1 MALEGASRTKVVWST
16 CTLGKIIGDGRLS
29 SPSGVGNQW
38 EKCDDH
44 SRWSAN
50 LVYCFS
56 CVYIYSVDNRLIHIA
71 KVELRIGS
79 LVSVNYAY
87 LCALWLSLS
96 KHSLTDFSKHCC
108 RLSPSASCFVP
119 SSHTWPCAYQ
129 GCLTSC
135 TVSAWLFSVSQS
147 SINLSTP
154 HCIKVPGRC
163 LHQGPDLAIYEH
175 NSTARC

>member
-1 MALEGASRTKVVWST
+1 VERSTKCNISSRHGTLLCKSPLDSVSAEQINLISRVVSHHM
-16 CTLGKIIGDGRLS
+16 LS
-29 SPSGVGNQW
+29 VGNQR

-56 CVYIYSVDNRLIHIA
+56 CLYIYSVDNRLIHIA

-87 LCALWLSLS
+87 LCALWLSHS

-119 SSHTWPCAYQ
+119 SSHTWLCA
-129 GCLTSC
+129 
-135 TVSAWLFSVSQS
+135 
-147 SINLSTP
+147 
-154 HCIKVPGRC
+154 
-163 LHQGPDLAIYEH
+163 
-175 NSTARC
+175 

>member
-1 MALEGASRTKVVWST
+1 MHTSWKFGVQPSKRLKYMRVTLRWKVASRENAVFFYVLEQNKLYANDVHFFLWFN
-16 CTLGKIIGDGRLS
+16 S
-29 SPSGVGNQW
+29 SLTQLLHNIYSYTHCRNQR

-79 LVSVNYAY
+79 LFRVNYAY

-108 RLSPSASCFVP
+108 WLSPSASCFVP
-119 SSHTWPCAYQ
+119 CSHTWPC
-129 GCLTSC
+129 T
-135 TVSAWLFSVSQS
+135 
-147 SINLSTP
+147 
-154 HCIKVPGRC
+154 
-163 LHQGPDLAIYEH
+163 
-175 NSTARC
+175 